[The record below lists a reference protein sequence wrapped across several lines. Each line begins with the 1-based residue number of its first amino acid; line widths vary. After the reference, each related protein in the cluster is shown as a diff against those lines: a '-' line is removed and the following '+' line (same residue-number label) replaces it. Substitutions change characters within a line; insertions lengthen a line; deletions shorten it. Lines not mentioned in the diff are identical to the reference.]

1 MEQSTRTKRGTL
13 KVSENVIITITK
25 NAASE
30 VSGVAA
36 IASKPFSVS
45 SILRPKIDS
54 SDVSVVMLDGVAKI
68 SMSII
73 AKSGYNI
80 VSVCEQIQERVKAAV
95 QTMTGV
101 TVSKVN
107 VSVVDV
113 DFAEQHEA

>member
-1 MEQSTRTKRGTL
+1 MEQSTRTRRGTL

-30 VSGVAA
+30 VSGVYA
-36 IASKPFSVS
+36 IANKAFSVGNL
-45 SILRPKIDS
+45 LRTRVDS

-73 AKSGYNI
+73 VKSGYNI
-80 VSVCEQIQERVKAAV
+80 LNVCEQIQEKVKAAV

-107 VSVVDV
+107 VSVIDV
-113 DFAEQHEA
+113 DFGLQTEA

>member
-1 MEQSTRTKRGTL
+1 MEQSTRTRRGTL

-25 NAASE
+25 NAAGE

-45 SILRPKIDS
+45 SLIRPRVDT
-54 SDVSVVMLDGVAKI
+54 SDISVVMLDGVAKI

-80 VSVCEQIQERVKAAV
+80 VNVCEQIQEKVKAAV

>member
-1 MEQSTRTKRGTL
+1 MEQTTRSRKGTL
-13 KVSENVIITITK
+13 KVSENVIVTITK
-25 NAASE
+25 NAATE

-36 IASKPFSVS
+36 IASRPFSVS
-45 SILRPKIDS
+45 SIVRPKVDA
-54 SDVSVVMLDGVAKI
+54 SDISVVMLDGVAKI

-73 AKSGYNI
+73 VKSGYNI
-80 VSVCEQIQERVKAAV
+80 VNTCEQIQERVKAAV

-113 DFAEQHEA
+113 DFSSQHDA

>member
-45 SILRPKIDS
+45 SILRLKIDT